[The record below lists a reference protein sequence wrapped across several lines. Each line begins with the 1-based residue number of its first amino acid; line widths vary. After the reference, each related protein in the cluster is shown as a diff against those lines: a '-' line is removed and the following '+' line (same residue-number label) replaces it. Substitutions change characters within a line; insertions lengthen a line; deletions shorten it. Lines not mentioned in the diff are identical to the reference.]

1 MTTARATLD
10 GDVSEKDFMQQIV
23 KLARTTG
30 WLVFHTYDARRSEPG
45 FPDLVMVRGA
55 QLIFLEVKSYKG
67 TTSVEQKEWMGR
79 LRQVK
84 YVHADVARPADWLD
98 IEAVLKARTR

>member
-10 GDVSEKDFMQQIV
+10 AAMPEKGYMQQIID
-23 KLARTTG
+23 LARSTG
-30 WLVFHTYDARRSEPG
+30 WLVFHTFDARRSEPG

-55 QLIFLEVKSYKG
+55 QLIFLEVKATKT
-67 TTSVEQKEWMGR
+67 TTSLEQKEWMGR

-84 YVHADVARPADWLD
+84 YVHADVARPGDWPDL
-98 IEAVLKARTR
+98 EAALKARTR